1 MPGFAP
7 PLSAFC
13 TLVTNV
19 YGRWTAVATL
29 RTVRISWRVLAEL
42 LPFQFSLSLSR
53 CIVVHALLSLLIPL
67 QASDSQLHRR
77 PPGGDRPSLPACC
90 LM

>member
-1 MPGFAP
+1 MPGFAS

-42 LPFQFSLSLSR
+42 VPFQFSLSLCR

-67 QASDSQLHRR
+67 QASDSELH
-77 PPGGDRPSLPACC
+77 
-90 LM
+90 